1 MLITTIRCI
10 LKSNFNNN
18 SRVIKDFDE
27 FKWISD
33 VIVANR
39 LPDEI
44 KMWWTRFYTRG
55 IKMNKSIANFILS
68 IGKRIEGPTFIR
80 DFEDCGAVIDE
91 LQSIANS
98 IKDEAVQ
105 DEINMDIMF
114 IKAGDQGEKN
124 VYYELKNS
132 FIPMLILHDVVIQ
145 YDEHKAQMDYI
156 LITSKFICILET
168 KKLNG
173 NIMINTD
180 GDFIRSFVNKNGKV
194 YKKEGIYSP
203 VSQNQRHVRILEN
216 LLKQEKIIKSTPVLS
231 LVVIANPKSII
242 DYKYAKKEIK
252 EQIVKY
258 DQLTPRIKK
267 MLSMK
272 SEVNLNDKAMT
283 NIANFLAK
291 KHVESESAFITK
303 YRKHQN
309 TDDLVVETK
318 KCETR
323 IEETISNIPRE
334 EAPRGSSV
342 DKESIRIALTKFRLD
357 RSREEKIKPY
367 FIFNNNQ
374 LDALLERMPTSPEEL
389 LKCEGF
395 GPVKVDKYGEQI
407 LKILKLG

>member
-1 MLITTIRCI
+1 
-10 LKSNFNNN
+10 
-18 SRVIKDFDE
+18 
-27 FKWISD
+27 
-33 VIVANR
+33 
-39 LPDEI
+39 
-44 KMWWTRFYTRG
+44 
-55 IKMNKSIANFILS
+55 MNKSIAKFILS

-80 DFEDCGAVIDE
+80 DFEDSRALIEE
-91 LQSIANS
+91 LQSIADS
-98 IKDEAVQ
+98 IKDETVR

-132 FIPMLILHDVVIQ
+132 FIPMLVLHDVVIQ
-145 YDEHKAQMDYI
+145 YDEYKAQMDYI
-156 LITSKFICILET
+156 LITNKFICILET

-173 NIMINTD
+173 NITINTD
-180 GDFIRSFVNKNGKV
+180 GDFIRSFVNKNGKL
-194 YKKEGIYSP
+194 YKREGMYSP

-272 SEVNLNDKAMT
+272 SEVNLADKVMT
-283 NIANFLAK
+283 KIAEYLAE
-291 KHVESESAFITK
+291 KHVECENSFITK
-303 YRKHQN
+303 YRKHEN
-309 TDDLVVETK
+309 NEELVVEAK
-318 KCETR
+318 RCE
-323 IEETISNIPRE
+323 
-334 EAPRGSSV
+334 SSV
-342 DKESIRIALTKFRLD
+342 EKPESNVSKENVPSVLYVDKDSIRIALTKFRLD
-357 RSREEKIKPY
+357 KSREEKIKPY

-374 LDALLERMPTSPEEL
+374 LDALLARMPTSPEEL
-389 LKCEGF
+389 LQCEGF

-407 LKILKLG
+407 LKILKSE